1 MEILFSGERMDEL
14 GLLFSDEFTFKGPL
28 YEFSSGDAYIKSL
41 EEAPPKE
48 FQYSVLGEYEDE
60 ASACVVYQFTKP
72 GLSVPMAQRFEIKD
86 GRISSIQLIFDA
98 SKFT

>member
-41 EEAPPKE
+41 
-48 FQYSVLGEYEDE
+48 
-60 ASACVVYQFTKP
+60 
-72 GLSVPMAQRFEIKD
+72 
-86 GRISSIQLIFDA
+86 
-98 SKFT
+98 